1 MPIIE
6 LLKSSLKSQRN
17 IQMMEK
23 EFTSLSN
30 DLHLLI
36 HSVFETLVT

>member
-1 MPIIE
+1 
-6 LLKSSLKSQRN
+6 
-17 IQMMEK
+17 MEK

-36 HSVFETLVT
+36 HSVFEALVT